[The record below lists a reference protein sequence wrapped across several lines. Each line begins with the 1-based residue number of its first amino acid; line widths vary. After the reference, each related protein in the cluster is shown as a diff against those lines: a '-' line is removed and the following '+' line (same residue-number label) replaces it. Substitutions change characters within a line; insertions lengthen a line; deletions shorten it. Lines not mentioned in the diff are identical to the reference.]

1 MKELTLREI
10 NRFDY
15 QKTRKFVDK
24 ELAYLSHLG
33 TKLTCLLPPNAGR
46 QLSFTDKVSLS
57 FSNSSK
63 QEKYVEK
70 KDYIEYQ
77 IKTEIDKIKDS
88 LLKMSKD
95 ELFIFEKIYIYQN
108 TETDIMDETSWSQS
122 KLIRIKKSFIIKFAL
137 SKGIDFEK

>member
-1 MKELTLREI
+1 MKELTLKEI
-10 NRFDY
+10 NRFNY
-15 QKTRKFVDK
+15 VKTRKYVDK
-24 ELAYLSHLG
+24 ELSYLSHLG
-33 TKLTCLLPPNAGR
+33 MKLTCLLPPDAGR
-46 QLSFTDKVSLS
+46 QLSFTDKVNLSLP
-57 FSNSSK
+57 NSSK

-70 KDYIEYQ
+70 KDYLEYQ
-77 IKTEIDKIKDS
+77 IKTEINKIKDI

-108 TETDIMDETSWSQS
+108 TEDDIMEENNWSES